1 MKLFSDGMKVCKW
14 IHKTVHQLM
23 LFVKVTKYNTSNIII
38 SSFYQQINYE
48 EEISFFHFTKSIS
61 EHIINSN
68 E

>member
-1 MKLFSDGMKVCKW
+1 
-14 IHKTVHQLM
+14 M
-23 LFVKVTKYNTSNIII
+23 LFVKVTKYNTSNII